1 MMRIFLA
8 VPILILAGRVIAQ
21 NNGFAYGNI
30 SLRQLQMDSYP
41 ADTSASAVML
51 NEFGEAYISDAH
63 HGNLVFEYHAIIKVL
78 KKDGLKEA
86 DISIPLHHQD
96 GRKEQLLEVKGTS
109 YNIEN
114 GTRYEKHITQKD
126 IHTSRVNEYWDE
138 AAFAIPDVREGTVI
152 EIAYS
157 VESPFL
163 YNFMPWEFQSKLP
176 KVKSEYW
183 ATIPANYV
191 YNITFKGYLK
201 LAKNE
206 NMLVKDCFAPGGG
219 GRADCGRYKWAM
231 DNIPAFVTEEFMT
244 AKSNF
249 IAQIK
254 FELSE
259 IIYFDGRKDRFTK
272 EWKDAEE
279 ELRASERFGL
289 QLKKGKAIVEDHM
302 GAEIMNET
310 DQLKKA
316 QKIYSFVQKWFV
328 WNEEYGKYSETGIK
342 KSFDAKRGN
351 VGDIN
356 LTLLASLRYAGIEAD
371 PLVLSTRA
379 NGLPTDLHPVLSDFN
394 YVIAKVAIDGK
405 NYLLDATDDFLPFGT
420 IPERCLNG
428 KGRVVTDKSS
438 YWHDLKTTT
447 RARRR
452 TLLNMTLDPQ
462 GVVHGKLERIYS
474 GYEAINERRA
484 IAEAGSKESYF
495 KELKSEL
502 RGLELTSY
510 EIENIEDIDKPL
522 SVIVNFEWAAYTD
535 PRADNFLFNPFP
547 FDRITSNPFRS
558 KERFFPVDFGSSL
571 ERTISMTLEYP
582 ENFELA
588 ELPNKLGLSL
598 PNATGRYL
606 FDIRNEGNKIVMQSS
621 LTIGK
626 PIFTSDEYHFLKELY
641 AQIVANQQTELL
653 FKKKA

>member
-1 MMRIFLA
+1 MMKFLLVIA
-8 VPILILAGRVIAQ
+8 LAILSIPLQAQ
-21 NNGFAYGNI
+21 NNGFPFGKV
-30 SLRQLQMDSYP
+30 SLRQIQMDSYP
-41 ADTSASAVML
+41 ADTSASAVVL
-51 NEFGEAYISDAH
+51 NEFGEAYISDSH
-63 HGNLVFEYHAIIKVL
+63 NGNLVFEYHAIIKVL
-78 KKDGLKEA
+78 KKDGMKEA

-96 GRKEQLLEVKGTS
+96 GRKEELFQVKATS

-114 GTRYEKHITQKD
+114 STVNERSVTQKD
-126 IHTSRVNEYWDE
+126 IRTARVNEYWDE
-138 AAFAIPDVREGTVI
+138 ATFAIPNVRVGSVI
-152 EIAYS
+152 EISYA

-163 YNFMPWEFQSKLP
+163 YNFIPWEFQSKLP

-201 LAKNE
+201 LSKNE
-206 NMLVKDCFAPGGG
+206 SMLVKDCFAPGGS
-219 GRADCGRYKWAM
+219 GRADCARYKWAM
-231 DNIPAFVTEEFMT
+231 DNIPAFVSEEFMT

-249 IAQIK
+249 ISQIK

-272 EWKDAEE
+272 EWKDAED
-279 ELRASERFGL
+279 ELRGSERFGQ
-289 QLKKGKAIVEDHM
+289 QLKKGKFIVEDHM
-302 GAEIMNET
+302 GAAIMNET
-310 DQLKKA
+310 DRLKKA
-316 QKIYSFVQKWFV
+316 QKIYSFIQNWFV
-328 WNEEYGKYSETGIK
+328 WNDEYGKYSDAGIR
-342 KSFDAKRGN
+342 KSFDARRGS

-356 LTLLASLRYAGIEAD
+356 LTLVAALRYAGIDAD
-371 PLVLSTRA
+371 PLVLSTRS

-405 NYLLDATDDFLPFGT
+405 DYLLDATDDFLPFGT

-428 KGRVVTDKSS
+428 KGRVFADKTS
-438 YWHDLKTTT
+438 YWHELKTTT

-452 TLLNMTLDPQ
+452 TLLNMTLGND
-462 GVVHGKLERIYS
+462 GVVHGKLERIYY
-474 GYEAINERRA
+474 GYDAINERRS
-484 IAEAGSKESYF
+484 IAEAGTKEGYF

-502 RGLELTSY
+502 RGLELASY
-510 EIENIEDIDKPL
+510 EIENVEDIDKPL
-522 SVIVNFEWAAYTD
+522 NVVVNFEWTAYAD
-535 PRADNFLFNPFP
+535 PKADNFLLNPFP

-582 ENFELA
+582 QNFQLA
-588 ELPNKLGLSL
+588 ELPDKLGLSL

-626 PIFTSDEYHFLKELY
+626 PIFTSEEYHFLKELY